1 MPHTTPRLPSSLTR
15 WAAIAL
21 AASLAAGCSALQED
35 KIDYQSAKKGTALD
49 VPPDL
54 TQLNRDVRYQV
65 PGSVVTASGYQHQLY
80 FSAFYPGV
88 TGGAPTLDFGPISM
102 TMRQTL

>member
-1 MPHTTPRLPSSLTR
+1 MIVRVTRASRSARSSSSACCHSQPVTSVSTVTAATTVNLVS
-15 WAAIAL
+15 
-21 AASLAAGCSALQED
+21 
-35 KIDYQSAKKGTALD
+35 
-49 VPPDL
+49 
-54 TQLNRDVRYQV
+54 
-65 PGSVVTASGYQHQLY
+65 VTASGYQHQLY